1 MEVQW
6 MASQLTNNQ
15 LLLKECIKQEYE
27 DATGYSDM
35 NNYFEHFAA
44 SQVLKDFNLSD
55 EEIDNGNSGGGNDG
69 GCDNL
74 YVFLNDELI
83 TADQI
88 ENLNAAR
95 GSYLDFYI
103 LQSKNVTSFGEDA
116 IMKWKT
122 VSDNLLNMSNA
133 LESYIDRYNETTIEA
148 FGIFRDAMAKLVRSQ
163 VKVRFFYYYI
173 TLGTEVHP
181 NVEGQASE
189 LKNIIKK
196 YYPSSEVKVIF
207 VTADQLMDM
216 YNTDSEIRVNLDLA
230 DQPISLSEN
239 EYISLVKLGTYFNF
253 ITDENNNL
261 RKSFFEANVRDY
273 QGRNSVNS
281 SIADTL
287 EGSGNEDFWW
297 LNNGVT
303 ILSTDIK
310 LITNKSLQVVNP
322 EIVNGL
328 QTSREIYNYFSDK
341 LEKIDE
347 DKRTILVRVIKPESE
362 ESRDNIIFSTNNQTS
377 IPKSSLRVTDTIHL
391 QIEMYFKNRGLYYD
405 RRKNYYKN
413 QKKKASDIISVSFL
427 AQCLISLVLRKP
439 DFARARP
446 STLLTD
452 EETYKFLYEEN
463 QELEAYYKAAK
474 IGRKIQNAL
483 KSNESMSN
491 TEVNDI
497 LFYVIYAT
505 VADKMKKK
513 ELSFSDIKE
522 LDLESITNE
531 EVLSVAN
538 RIYEKYKELGGN
550 SRIAKSKTFI
560 EDVYSLFEL

>member
-1 MEVQW
+1 MLRTIQRS
-6 MASQLTNNQ
+6 MFN
-15 LLLKECIKQEYE
+15 LLLQ
-27 DATGYSDM
+27 
-35 NNYFEHFAA
+35 FA
-44 SQVLKDFNLSD
+44 
-55 EEIDNGNSGGGNDG
+55 
-69 GCDNL
+69 
-74 YVFLNDELI
+74 
-83 TADQI
+83 
-88 ENLNAAR
+88 
-95 GSYLDFYI
+95 
-103 LQSKNVTSFGEDA
+103 
-116 IMKWKT
+116 
-122 VSDNLLNMSNA
+122 
-133 LESYIDRYNETTIEA
+133 
-148 FGIFRDAMAKLVRSQ
+148 
-163 VKVRFFYYYI
+163 
-173 TLGTEVHP
+173 
-181 NVEGQASE
+181 
-189 LKNIIKK
+189 
-196 YYPSSEVKVIF
+196 
-207 VTADQLMDM
+207 
-216 YNTDSEIRVNLDLA
+216 
-230 DQPISLSEN
+230 
-239 EYISLVKLGTYFNF
+239 
-253 ITDENNNL
+253 DENHNL

-273 QGRNSVNS
+273 QGHNSVNS

-287 EGSGNEDFWW
+287 EGSGTEDFWW
-297 LNNGVT
+297 LNNGIT

-347 DKRTILVRVIKPESE
+347 DKRTILVRAIKPESE

-474 IGRKIQNAL
+474 IGRIIQSAL

-491 TEVNDI
+491 AEVNDI

-513 ELSFSDIKE
+513 ELTFSDIKE
-522 LDLESITNE
+522 LDQESITNE

-538 RIYEKYKELGGN
+538 RIYEKYKDKGFEIVGVAREFKNTERMKQAIAQDKYPWLQLVELDDGQKLWTRYMLGNAGGGVFLVDRDGTILAVN
-550 SRIAKSKTFI
+550 PKPEEVQKVL
-560 EDVYSLFEL
+560 EQKLGE

>member
-1 MEVQW
+1 MVT
-6 MASQLTNNQ
+6 QLTNNQ
-15 LLLKECIKQEYE
+15 ILLKECFKQEFE
-27 DATGYSDM
+27 ESSGYKDL
-35 NNYFEHFAA
+35 NTFFEHFAA

-74 YVFLNDELI
+74 YIFLNGELV
-83 TADQI
+83 TVDQI
-88 ENLNAAR
+88 EGLNATK
-95 GSYLDFYI
+95 GSYLDFFI
-103 LQSKNVTSFGEDA
+103 LQCKNTTSFGEDA

-122 VSDNLLNMSNA
+122 VSDNLLDMSNK
-133 LESYIDRYNETTIEA
+133 LDSFKDRYNEITIESFA
-148 FGIFRDAMAKLVRSQ
+148 LFRKAIEKLVRSQ
-163 VKVRFFYYYI
+163 VKIRFYYYYI
-173 TLGTEVHP
+173 SLGIEIHP
-181 NVEGQASE
+181 NVTNQANE
-189 LKNIIKK
+189 LKTLVKK
-196 YYPSSEVKVIF
+196 YYPSSEVQVYFI
-207 VTADQLMDM
+207 TADQLIDM
-216 YNTDSEIRVNLDLA
+216 YNADSETRVNLELV

-239 EYISLVKLGTYFNF
+239 EYISLVKLGTYFKF
-253 ITDENNNL
+253 ITDDNLFL
-261 RKSFFEANVRDY
+261 RKTFFESNVRDY
-273 QGRNSVNS
+273 QGHNSVNS
-281 SIADTL
+281 SIANTL
-287 EGSGNEDFWW
+287 AGEGNEDFWW

-328 QTSREIYNYFSDK
+328 QTSREIYNYFSERNGRIND
-341 LEKIDE
+341 DN
-347 DKRTILVRVIKPESE
+347 RTILVRVIKPESE

-413 QKKKASDIISVSFL
+413 QKKKAIDIISVSFL

-452 EETYKFLYEEN
+452 EETYKYLYEDN
-463 QELEAYYKAAK
+463 QDLEAYYKAAK
-474 IGRKIQNAL
+474 IGRIVQNTL
-483 KSNESMSN
+483 KTFTTMSN

-497 LFYVIYAT
+497 LFYVIYAV
-505 VADKMKKK
+505 VAVVVKKK
-513 ELSFSDIKE
+513 QLNFT
-522 LDLESITNE
+522 DLNNFDLNNITKDSICSISNI
-531 EVLSVAN
+531 
-538 RIYEKYKELGGN
+538 IYQKYKNLGGN

-560 EDVYSLFEL
+560 EDIYLLFNLS

>member
-1 MEVQW
+1 
-6 MASQLTNNQ
+6 MATQLTNNQ
-15 LLLKECIKQEYE
+15 ILLRECFKQEFE
-27 DATGYSDM
+27 ESSGYNDI
-35 NNYFEHFAA
+35 NTYFEHFAA

-74 YVFLNDELI
+74 YIFLNGELI

-88 ENLNAAR
+88 EGLNATK
-95 GSYLDFYI
+95 GSYLDFFI
-103 LQSKNVTSFGEDA
+103 LQSKNTTSFREDA
-116 IMKWKT
+116 LMKWKT
-122 VSDNLLNMSNA
+122 VSDNLLNMSNI
-133 LESYIDRYNETTIEA
+133 LDHFVDRYNETTIEF
-148 FGIFRDAMAKLVRSQ
+148 FGLFRDAMAKLVRSQ

-173 TLGTEVHP
+173 TLGTEIHP
-181 NVEGQASE
+181 NVAMQADE
-189 LKNIIKK
+189 LKKLVK
-196 YYPSSEVKVIF
+196 DYYPSSEVQVYFI
-207 VTADQLMDM
+207 TADQLIDM
-216 YNTDSEIRVNLDLA
+216 YNTYGETRVNLELA

-239 EYISLVKLGTYFNF
+239 EYISLVKLGTYFKF
-253 ITDENNNL
+253 ITDDNLFL
-261 RKSFFEANVRDY
+261 RKTFFEANVRDY
-273 QGRNSVNS
+273 QGHNSVNS
-281 SIADTL
+281 SIANTL
-287 EGSGNEDFWW
+287 EGEGNEDFWW

-328 QTSREIYNYFSDK
+328 QTSREIYNYFS
-341 LEKIDE
+341 ERSGRINE
-347 DKRTILVRVIKPESE
+347 DNRTILVRVIRPESE

-413 QKKKASDIISVSFL
+413 QKKKAIDIISVSFL

-452 EETYKFLYEEN
+452 EETYKYLYEDN
-463 QELEAYYKAAK
+463 QDLEAYYKAAR
-474 IGRKIQNAL
+474 IGRRVRNTL
-483 KSNESMSN
+483 KTYTSMTNS
-491 TEVNDI
+491 EVYDI
-497 LFYVIYAT
+497 LFYVIYVV
-505 VADKMKKK
+505 VADVLKKK
-513 ELSFSDIKE
+513 ELNFIDLKNFDLNNITETSISEISDK
-522 LDLESITNE
+522 
-531 EVLSVAN
+531 
-538 RIYEKYKELGGN
+538 IYLKYKELGGN

-560 EDVYSLFEL
+560 DDVYLLFNLS

>member
-1 MEVQW
+1 MVT
-6 MASQLTNNQ
+6 QLTNNQ
-15 LLLKECIKQEYE
+15 ILLKECFKQEFE
-27 DATGYSDM
+27 ESSGYKDL
-35 NNYFEHFAA
+35 NTFFEHFAA

-74 YVFLNDELI
+74 YIFLNGELV
-83 TADQI
+83 TVDQI
-88 ENLNAAR
+88 EGLNATK
-95 GSYLDFYI
+95 GSYLDFFI
-103 LQSKNVTSFGEDA
+103 LQCKNTTSFGEDA

-122 VSDNLLNMSNA
+122 VSDNLLDMSNK
-133 LESYIDRYNETTIEA
+133 LDSFKDRYNEITIESFA
-148 FGIFRDAMAKLVRSQ
+148 LFRKAIEKLVRSQ
-163 VKVRFFYYYI
+163 VKIRFYYYYI
-173 TLGTEVHP
+173 SLGIEIHP
-181 NVEGQASE
+181 NVTNQANE
-189 LKNIIKK
+189 LKTLVKK
-196 YYPSSEVKVIF
+196 YYPSSEVQVYFI
-207 VTADQLMDM
+207 TADQLIDM
-216 YNTDSEIRVNLDLA
+216 YNADVNLELV

-239 EYISLVKLGTYFNF
+239 EYISLVKLGTYFKF
-253 ITDENNNL
+253 ITDDNLFL
-261 RKSFFEANVRDY
+261 RKTFFESNVRDY
-273 QGRNSVNS
+273 QGHNSVNS
-281 SIADTL
+281 SIANTL
-287 EGSGNEDFWW
+287 AGEGNEDFWW

-328 QTSREIYNYFSDK
+328 QTSREIYNYFSERNGRIND
-341 LEKIDE
+341 DN
-347 DKRTILVRVIKPESE
+347 RTILVRVIKPESE

-413 QKKKASDIISVSFL
+413 QKKKAIDIISVSFL

-452 EETYKFLYEEN
+452 EETYKYLYEDN
-463 QELEAYYKAAK
+463 QDLEAYYKAAK
-474 IGRKIQNAL
+474 IGRIVQNTL
-483 KSNESMSN
+483 KTFTTMSN

-497 LFYVIYAT
+497 LFYVIYAV
-505 VADKMKKK
+505 VAVVVKKK
-513 ELSFSDIKE
+513 QLNFT
-522 LDLESITNE
+522 DLKNFDLNNITKDSICSISNI
-531 EVLSVAN
+531 
-538 RIYEKYKELGGN
+538 IYQKYKNLGGN

-560 EDVYSLFEL
+560 EDIYLLFNLS

>member
-1 MEVQW
+1 

-27 DATGYSDM
+27 DAVGYSDA

-44 SQVLKDFNLSD
+44 AQILKDFNLSD

-74 YVFLNDELI
+74 YIFLNDELI
-83 TADQI
+83 TSDQI
-88 ENLNAAR
+88 ERLNASR

-103 LQSKNVTSFGEDA
+103 LQTKNVTSFGEDA

-133 LESYIDRYNETTIEA
+133 LEKYTGRYNEATIEV
-148 FGIFRDAMAKLVRSQ
+148 FGMFRDCMAKLVRSQ

-173 TLGTEVHP
+173 TLGIEVHP
-181 NVEGQASE
+181 NVQEQASE
-189 LKNIIKK
+189 LKNTVKK
-196 YYPSSEVKVIF
+196 YYPSSEVNVRF
-207 VTADQLMDM
+207 VTADELMDM
-216 YNTDSEIRVNLDLA
+216 YNTDSEIRVNLELA

-239 EYISLVKLGTYFNF
+239 EYISLVKLGTYYKF
-253 ITDENNNL
+253 ITDDSNNL
-261 RKSFFEANVRDY
+261 RKTFFEANVRDY
-273 QGRNSVNS
+273 QGHNSVNS
-281 SIADTL
+281 CIAETL
-287 EGSGNEDFWW
+287 EGTENEDFRW

-328 QTSREIYNYFSDK
+328 QTSREIFNYFSDK
-341 LEKIDE
+341 RESIDV
-347 DKRTILVRVIKPESE
+347 DNRNILVRVIKPESE

-391 QIEMYFKNRGLYYD
+391 QIEMYFKNHGLYYD

-413 QKKKASDIISVSFL
+413 QKKKAVDIISVSFL
-427 AQCLISLVLRKP
+427 AQCLISIVLRKP

-452 EETYKFLYEEN
+452 EETYKILYEDN
-463 QELEAYYKAAK
+463 QNLEAYYKAAR
-474 IGRKIQNAL
+474 IGRQVQNVL
-483 KSNESMSN
+483 KSNGDMPN

-497 LFYVIYAT
+497 LFYAIYAV
-505 VADKMKKK
+505 VANKLGKK
-513 ELSFSDIKE
+513 ELDFSDIKSIV
-522 LDLESITNE
+522 LEDITNE
-531 EVLSVAN
+531 DIASVAN
-538 RIYEKYKELGGN
+538 KIYEKYKELGGN
-550 SRIAKSKTFI
+550 SKIAKSKTFI
-560 EDVYSLFEL
+560 DDIYNLFEL